1 MDGTSKIFFLDEI
14 EDNRYEV
21 LMGDGVL
28 GKKLSDQS
36 RIEVSYMTTAG
47 PESNGVKTFVFN
59 GVIENPNGVS
69 PSSFTTSI
77 TSTTASSG
85 GEELE
90 STQDQIYRS

>member
-28 GKKLSDQS
+28 GRKPEDQS

-47 PESNGVKTFVFN
+47 PASNGVKTFVFN
-59 GVIENPNGVS
+59 GVIREP
-69 PSSFTTSI
+69 
-77 TSTTASSG
+77 
-85 GEELE
+85 
-90 STQDQIYRS
+90 